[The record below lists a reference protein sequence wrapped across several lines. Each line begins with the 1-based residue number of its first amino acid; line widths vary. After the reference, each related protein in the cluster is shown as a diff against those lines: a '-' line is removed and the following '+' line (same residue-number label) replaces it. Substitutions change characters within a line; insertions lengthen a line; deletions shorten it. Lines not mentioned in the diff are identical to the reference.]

1 MLSLVPRPPFGAAR
15 GGRCASENLQRLHWS
30 GRHRPARD
38 SRAASI
44 RSLQLIAAAL
54 IADWGP
60 RMLSISRI
68 TILSCRIEQRVR
80 NEATSIFLA
89 NPTRCLRTTG
99 RDHSFGMR
107 FTVRSIQQL
116 SQRNKSCQQSA
127 NLKAMAVESPLSRV
141 ILPVPPR

>member
-44 RSLQLIAAAL
+44 RSLQLIAAEAL

-89 NPTRCLRTTG
+89 NFVQLVAIIPSVCGLLSDQFSSFHSEIKAASNRRT
-99 RDHSFGMR
+99 
-107 FTVRSIQQL
+107 
-116 SQRNKSCQQSA
+116 
-127 NLKAMAVESPLSRV
+127 
-141 ILPVPPR
+141 